1 MEWTI
6 LETPEDVAKIAC
18 QRIEH
23 ASRIA
28 IAERGEF
35 HIVLTGG
42 NTPVKTYQLL
52 AKSDCQWS
60 HWHVWFGDER
70 CLSRDDPERNS
81 VMVEQALTGK
91 VAIPPNQVHVIA
103 GELGP
108 ESASRQYAK
117 ALKGM
122 PPFDLVL
129 LGMGE
134 DGHVASLFPGHKHP
148 AGESVLAIYD
158 SPKYPAERVSL
169 SIETLARCRQLL
181 FIITGKE
188 KAAAIAQW
196 RSGKLLPVSMVKV
209 QGKAEVISDKRAFI
223 D

>member
-6 LETPEDVAKIAC
+6 LETPDDVAKIAS

-23 ASRIA
+23 ASTIA
-28 IAERGEF
+28 IAERGAF

-52 AKSDCQWS
+52 AKSNCDWD
-60 HWHVWFGDER
+60 HWHVWFSDER
-70 CLSRDDPERNS
+70 CLPRDDPDRNS
-81 VMVEQALTGK
+81 VMVEQTLTGQ
-91 VAIPPNQVHVIA
+91 VSIPPTQVHVIPA
-103 GELGP
+103 EFGP
-108 ESASRQYAK
+108 ESASRQYAQS
-117 ALKGM
+117 LIGV
-122 PPFDLVL
+122 PLFDLVL

-169 SIETLARCRQLL
+169 GLQALASCRQLL
-181 FIITGKE
+181 FIITGRE
-188 KAAAIAQW
+188 KAAAITQW
-196 RSGKLLPVSMVKV
+196 RSGKLLPVSMVKG
-209 QGKAEVISDKRAFI
+209 QGEIEVISDKRAFI
-223 D
+223 A

>member
-1 MEWTI
+1 MEWTV
-6 LETPEDVAKIAC
+6 LETPDDVAKLAC

-28 IAERGEF
+28 IAERGAF

-52 AKSDCQWS
+52 AKSNCEWNQ
-60 HWHVWFGDER
+60 WHVWFGDER
-70 CLSRDDPERNS
+70 CLPRNDPERNS
-81 VMVEQALTGK
+81 VMAEQALTGK
-91 VAIPPNQVHVIA
+91 VAIPSNQVHVIA

-108 ESASRQYAK
+108 ESASRQYAQS
-117 ALKGM
+117 LIGV

-148 AGESVLAIYD
+148 TGESVLAIYD

-169 SIETLARCRQLL
+169 SMETLASCRQLL

-188 KAAAIAQW
+188 KAGAIAQW
-196 RSGKLLPVSMVKV
+196 RNGKLLPASMVKG
-209 QGKAEVISDKRAFI
+209 QGKVEVISDKRAFI
-223 D
+223 T